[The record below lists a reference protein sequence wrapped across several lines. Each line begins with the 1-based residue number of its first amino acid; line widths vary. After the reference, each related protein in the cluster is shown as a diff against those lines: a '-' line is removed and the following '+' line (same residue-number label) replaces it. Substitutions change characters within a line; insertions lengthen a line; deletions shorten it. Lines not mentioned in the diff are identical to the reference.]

1 MNKKDKRPSWDEFWF
16 NIAEVV
22 SARSTCLRRSVGAV
36 IVKDN
41 WLLSVGYNGAP
52 AHSPH
57 CEDLGSCIRQEL
69 KVASGERHEICRAV
83 HAEQNAIIQAA
94 KHGVNIDGAKMYV
107 TVSPCNICA
116 KMIAN
121 VGIVEVIYKG
131 QYPDEMSQKVFE
143 ETSVKVRTYDEK

>member
-1 MNKKDKRPSWDEFWF
+1 MSKNENRPSWDEYWF
-16 NIAEVV
+16 KIASDVLL
-22 SARSTCLRRSVGAV
+22 RSTCLRRKVGAV

-57 CEDLGSCIRQEL
+57 CSELGGCMRQEL
-69 KVASGERHEICRAV
+69 NVPSGEKHEICRAV

-94 KHGVNIDGAKMYV
+94 KHGVKIDGATLYV
-107 TVSPCNICA
+107 TAFPCNICA

-121 VGIVEVIYKG
+121 VGIKEIVYMGE
-131 QYPDEMSQKVFE
+131 YPDKLSKKVFE
-143 ETSVKVRTYDEK
+143 EAGIKTRLYK